1 METIKDIFQA
11 FGPEY
16 LTRFGDAI
24 PGDHRKVINAIINCR
39 TNHYGATI
47 YTCEKCGQNHIIYR
61 SCGNRHCP
69 NCQHHKARQWLDRQT
84 KGQLPGHHFM
94 ITFTVPQ
101 QIRRFIRS
109 HQRLCYAAMF
119 RASADT
125 MKKLAT
131 DPKYIGGDLSGFFGV
146 LHTWGRQL
154 QFHPH
159 IHYIVPGGAL
169 SKIDHQWHPSRI
181 DFYLPVKAMSIIFKA
196 KFRDAMKKNP
206 LYSQIP
212 SQVWEQNF
220 IVNSQA
226 VGGSERSIKYLAPY
240 VFKIAIS
247 DYRIVNIDNRRV
259 SFKYK
264 KSKSNR
270 WRTMHLNVMEFMR
283 RYLQHVLPTGFMKIR
298 YYGFLN
304 PNCRVPLKKISAL
317 IQIAFGFLVK
327 VPKTEIKPI
336 NPPTCSICGGNLIYR
351 GSILVFRS
359 SLPAGAG

>member
-1 METIKDIFQA
+1 MKTIKDIFQA

-16 LTRFGDAI
+16 MTRFGDAM

-39 TNHYGATI
+39 TSQYGASI

-84 KGQLPGHHFM
+84 KRQLPGHHFM

-101 QIRRFIRS
+101 QIRRIIRS
-109 HQRLCYAAMF
+109 HQRLCYAALF

-125 MKKLAT
+125 MKKLAA
-131 DPKYIGGDLSGFFGV
+131 DPKYIGGDLPGFFGV

-154 QFHPH
+154 QYHPH

-169 SKIDHQWHPSRI
+169 SKIEHQWHSSRI

-206 LYSQIP
+206 LYTQIS
-212 SQVWEQNF
+212 SQVWERSFN
-220 IVNSQA
+220 VNCQA
-226 VGGSERSIKYLAPY
+226 VGSSERSIRYLAPY

-247 DYRIVNIDNRRV
+247 DYRIVNVQNRRV

-270 WRTMHLNVMEFMR
+270 WRTMRLHVLEFMR

-298 YYGFLN
+298 YFGFLN
-304 PNCRVPLKKISAL
+304 PNCVVSLKKISAL
-317 IQIAFGFLVK
+317 IQLAFGFLIK
-327 VPKTEIKPI
+327 VPETKIKPEK
-336 NPPTCSICGGNLIYR
+336 PPTCSHCGGNLLYR
-351 GSILVFRS
+351 ASILAFRI
-359 SLPAGAG
+359 LPAGAG